1 MKAEYINPFITATI
15 SVFATML
22 KCEVTRGQPY
32 VKQTHVP
39 EHQISGIVGLSGR
52 AAGTVVLS
60 LNRDTALAAAEIL
73 LQARPAEINAE
84 VRDVVGELTNM
95 VAGAAKSQLE
105 ELQMTLAIPTVVM
118 GRFTVQF
125 PSSTKPICV
134 PFDSPLGSLTIE
146 VGLVD
151 TGTV

>member
-1 MKAEYINPFITATI
+1 
-15 SVFATML
+15 ML
-22 KCEVTRGQPY
+22 KCELTRGQPY
-32 VKQTHVP
+32 VKQSHVP

-73 LQARPAEINAE
+73 LLARPQEINAE

-95 VAGAAKSQLE
+95 VAGAAKSQLA
-105 ELQMTLAIPTVVM
+105 ELQMSLAIPTVVM

-125 PSSTKPICV
+125 PSSTNPICV
-134 PFDSPLGSLTIE
+134 PFESALGSLTIE
-146 VGLVD
+146 VGLVE
-151 TGTV
+151 TGVA